1 MSCIRLR
8 CSEVVSTVIRFEQ
21 NYSLGEHKNHILQP
35 QVSRYRFSV
44 CYLNMYAN
52 NITAFAQ
59 IRLENVYI
67 LVCLHLAWIHD
78 CFYLS
83 ISMNRKYKI
92 HRINFL
98 YF

>member
-52 NITAFAQ
+52 NIIAFAQ
-59 IRLENVYI
+59 IRLENIYI
-67 LVCLHLAWIHD
+67 LVCLDLAWIHD